1 MSLISKRIAIRA
13 LLEKHAVEKA
23 ATAKMKAAQE
33 AKNRELLNEIASF
46 YEPKRAEAFAA
57 LGRHYRQGKIVF
69 DSGRR
74 VSLPEFQTQQRN
86 AYQKRI
92 KSGTSDDVRLLLKEL
107 VDSSTFGYTGGRVGG
122 GTPPAKP
129 NLDFYDS
136 RRGRTRMRIQI

>member
-23 ATAKMKAAQE
+23 ATAKIKAARE
-33 AKNRELLNEIASF
+33 AKNKELLNEIASF

-74 VSLPEFQTQQRN
+74 VPLPEFQLNKGTHIKN
-86 AYQKRI
+86 ALRA
-92 KSGTSDDVRLLLKEL
+92 VRR
-107 VDSSTFGYTGGRVGG
+107 TM
-122 GTPPAKP
+122 
-129 NLDFYDS
+129 LDYC
-136 RRGRTRMRIQI
+136 